1 MSRAEVPLRV
11 VLDSLAGRRKVLPG
25 KSKDLQAY
33 WEEEA
38 NEYREQF
45 EQLVQAGIPLREDRI
60 RGKLEEAIR
69 YRLGRTPRLSLTN
82 RDISPENII
91 VDNQRLRL
99 IDPLPLQYDDHAFS
113 GNLLNNFNT
122 LFPSYDR
129 SPRYAKHNFGSYRA
143 QLNGFAEGYLAG
155 YAEGDERVEYS
166 LKVEEFLML
175 LDLACHHAGLLNG
188 MD

>member
-1 MSRAEVPLRV
+1 M
-11 VLDSLAGRRKVLPG
+11 
-25 KSKDLQAY
+25 
-33 WEEEA
+33 
-38 NEYREQF
+38 
-45 EQLVQAGIPLREDRI
+45 
-60 RGKLEEAIR
+60 
-69 YRLGRTPRLSLTN
+69 TN

-91 VDNQRLRL
+91 VDNQLLRL
-99 IDPLPLQYDDHAFS
+99 IAALPLQYDDHAFA

-155 YAEGDERVEYS
+155 YAAGDESIEYS

-175 LDLACHHAGLLNG
+175 LDLACHHTGLLNEEWNEG
-188 MD
+188 IQLRVGDRAAVKERIPEYIRRLEQFAFDRGPNK